1 MVIKMKNNKNKTLKV
16 LDLTLI
22 IVGISTFIFTAIMIV
37 FFALFQAI
45 PDTLCER
52 FYSVIVGELGVTGVI
67 QVVKTI
73 YKKNTNTYDTGN
85 DCNIEIN
92 EEIEIELESEE
103 DINE

>member
-1 MVIKMKNNKNKTLKV
+1 MKNNKNKTLKV

-73 YKKNTNTYDTGN
+73 YKKNTNTYDTEN
-85 DCNIEIN
+85 DCSIEIN